1 MNTYTVDKSPA
12 DEFSL
17 KNHAVVQNKQNKL
30 TETEYV
36 KVTAAGLMQECYLT
50 LSQYPRMDHGKVG
63 LSGLQV

>member
-17 KNHAVVQNKQNKL
+17 KNHAVVHNKS
-30 TETEYV
+30 TEYV

-50 LSQYPRMDHGKVG
+50 LSQHPRMDHGKVG